1 MPNVE
6 IAQSDDEVIYPK
18 YSEVISNSIPLDG
31 SFVHKSI
38 LTLFVLLKILQI
50 DTPKIDVWFIKKK
63 MFCNTWN

>member
-31 SFVHKSI
+31 SFVHKLIS
-38 LTLFVLLKILQI
+38 TLDFLLKIIQ
-50 DTPKIDVWFIKKK
+50 KIMSDLI
-63 MFCNTWN
+63 

>member
-31 SFVHKSI
+31 SFVHKLIS
-38 LTLFVLLKILQI
+38 TLDFLLKIIQKMMSDLI
-50 DTPKIDVWFIKKK
+50 LKKK
-63 MFCNTWN
+63 NIAIH